1 MSQQEQRS
9 RLIALVAALSAVC
22 RGETCGN
29 EARSSSSGLAAN
41 LALGGAAVQS
51 STAYGAIASLAVD
64 GGTSARF
71 WEGGSCTHT
80 EGERAPW
87 WAVALGGGGG
97 GGGGTAEALFRVGA
111 VRVQGRED
119 ECCRDWLRGLRVVL
133 FNVTGAGAAAAAPG
147 NGLLAASAAA
157 VAEAAATVVGGG
169 IAAASASGAALS
181 MVVCDTLRLGTAA
194 AEGDDAALHTAE
206 LLPCAGT
213 AQALLLL
220 LPPPLPTPTP
230 PPPPHVPAAPLP
242 SSPLPSSL
250 RALSLCEVE
259 AQGWRLWPQRPRAE
273 VEAAVRLTRAAP
285 SASAALLACGAAA
298 PFAFSDGAGSSV
310 LSVPARLRSSVAAAA
325 VGAADRMRLFDALPA
340 RQRAM
345 LGPLLA
351 ERRARFAAAAA
362 LDAAFGAALLGAGT
376 LARKAAQ
383 GGPATLRLL
392 RGRVLDE
399 CASWGAQKWEQ
410 IRYHAMRDWS
420 ELGAAAR
427 RAAHEPVLRL
437 LRGAAAGAG
446 TSSPPRVL
454 LPGAGLG
461 RLGAEIAGA
470 GFDTVL
476 LECDPALAFATAA
489 LVDGVP
495 SGAFGG
501 GAAVPLAPEFD
512 RLGDTMHGD
521 ARDQFRSTGVPD
533 EAGRTL
539 LHRLA
544 AGAAAAP
551 HHGEG
556 LPPPAG
562 ELSLVL
568 GTLQHTFAREVAEAG
583 AEAATPPLFDVVVTC
598 FFIDTGNALAYLEVL
613 HALLRVGGLWINF
626 GPLHY
631 PFTNRVQERGGG
643 GAADEERVVERSN
656 TMAVPPLSFA
666 EIRRAA
672 EYLGFEF
679 EEVSQPRDFV
689 PYGGAP
695 EASLAPEVYR
705 PVLSSARRVR

>member
-1 MSQQEQRS
+1 MRGW
-9 RLIALVAALSAVC
+9 LIALVAALSAVC
-22 RGETCGN
+22 RGETCSN
-29 EARSSSSGLAAN
+29 EACSSSSSSSSGLAVN

-51 STAYGAIASLAVD
+51 STAYGAKASLAVD

-97 GGGGTAEALFRVGA
+97 GGGGGGLADALFRVEA
-111 VRVQGRED
+111 VLVQGRED
-119 ECCRDWLRGLRVVL
+119 ECCRGWLRGLRVVL
-133 FNVTGAGAAAAAPG
+133 FNVTRAGSAAAGPG
-147 NGLLAASAAA
+147 KGLLAASAAA

-169 IAAASASGAALS
+169 TAAAAASGAALS
-181 MVVCDTLRLGTAA
+181 MVVCDTVRLGTAA
-194 AEGDDAALHTAE
+194 AGGDDAALNAAE
-206 LLPCAGT
+206 LLPCAAT

-220 LPPPLPTPTP
+220 LPPPL
-230 PPPPHVPAAPLP
+230 
-242 SSPLPSSL
+242 LPSSL
-250 RALSLCEVE
+250 PPPASALSLCEVE

-273 VEAAVRLTRAAP
+273 VEAAARLTRAAP
-285 SASAALLACGAAA
+285 SASAALLACGAAS
-298 PFAFSDGAGSSV
+298 PLAFSDGAGSCA
-310 LSVPARLRSSVAAAA
+310 ARLRSSVFSAA

-351 ERRARFAAAAA
+351 ARRARFAAAAA

-376 LARKAAQ
+376 LAR
-383 GGPATLRLL
+383 GPATLRLL
-392 RGRVLDE
+392 RGRALDE

-420 ELGAAAR
+420 ELGTAAR

-446 TSSPPRVL
+446 TGSPPRVL

-521 ARDQFRSTGVPD
+521 ARDQFRSTAVPD
-533 EAGRTL
+533 EAGRAL

-551 HHGEG
+551 HRGEA
-556 LPPPAG
+556 LPPAAG

-583 AEAATPPLFDVVVTC
+583 AGVDAATPPLFDVVVTC

-643 GAADEERVVERSN
+643 GGGGGGAADEERVVERSN

-672 EYLGFEF
+672 EHLGFEF